1 MTADGGMFVPLSDE
15 ERASAT
21 EAGQCNADA
30 FKVVI
35 PIPDDAPEP
44 NWSTLRPTGAD
55 GDPAN
60 VWIYRTAV
68 GGRAFLVARWDKS
81 NDGKEIRP
89 LTWNGCR
96 WQSRAMPNPRPLY
109 KLPELVSESDQPVLI
124 VEGEKC
130 ADAAA
135 TVFPDHVTTTWAG
148 GSGMWHETDW
158 SLLAG
163 REVLLVADAD
173 EPGRK
178 AVNDIANILA
188 ELNCTV
194 RVALPPD
201 AEGIDGRTGRDI
213 VDVLAESDADTA
225 RHWVESLAV
234 DASSENNGATGAP
247 KDWQDALLERSA
259 TDPGAPF
266 ESKMV
271 RELADLQRQQPAGW
285 ERLRARFRE
294 TSVRVGELDKVIS
307 QEERNASCDS
317 LQGRPVEWNDPEP
330 WSHAVDGCALL
341 SEIAKTI
348 RAHVSMT
355 TGLADAVALWIV
367 HTYVHHRLE
376 ISTFLSVTS
385 ATKRCGK
392 STLMEIAGELVWRYL
407 PVSGSITTAALFR
420 IIERDCPTLML
431 DEMDSQLR
439 NAPELRGVI
448 NGSQRR
454 TQARVLRTVGDD
466 HEPCQFVTFCP
477 KAFAGIGDLPDTV
490 LDRSL
495 VIKLRRRGIGSDELA
510 RWRDRDRTAIAAIKP
525 KLVRWMEDNGDRILA
540 HRDQVAFP
548 PGLDDRARDA
558 WEALFAIADIA
569 GGDWPER
576 ARRACQAVRANTED
590 ETGARE
596 QLLADL
602 WQVFR
607 DAGDPPAMPTGKHGE
622 SCGNAIIPAL
632 CAMEHRPWSEW
643 GGKPLTPRG
652 LATLL
657 KPFEIRP
664 GTIRLADGSTPKGY
678 KREALESLWRQY
690 LPAEK
695 GSLSATAP
703 QPASSKGLR
712 DFPSATG
719 AQSVA
724 DTKTRNTASDMTCGV
739 VADESSVIVKRTATD
754 GDPCPLEDSFADG
767 NEWAAIFEH
776 DGKMSQAAAEGLAE
790 REYELEPGTL
800 ASGRTQP

>member
-1 MTADGGMFVPLSDE
+1 M
-15 ERASAT
+15 RR
-21 EAGQCNADA
+21 
-30 FKVVI
+30 K
-35 PIPDDAPEP
+35 
-44 NWSTLRPTGAD
+44 
-55 GDPAN
+55 
-60 VWIYRTAV
+60 
-68 GGRAFLVARWDKS
+68 
-81 NDGKEIRP
+81 
-89 LTWNGCR
+89 
-96 WQSRAMPNPRPLY
+96 
-109 KLPELVSESDQPVLI
+109 I
-124 VEGEKC
+124 VELQYERP
-130 ADAAA
+130 ADWQRLR
-135 TVFPDHVTTTWAG
+135 DRLKRAG
-148 GSGMWHETDW
+148 VRVGALDKAVS
-158 SLLAG
+158 
-163 REVLLVADAD
+163 RE
-173 EPGRK
+173 GRK
-178 AVNDIANILA
+178 A
-188 ELNCTV
+188 NC
-194 RVALPPD
+194 D
-201 AEGIDGRTGRDI
+201 
-213 VDVLAESDADTA
+213 
-225 RHWVESLAV
+225 
-234 DASSENNGATGAP
+234 N
-247 KDWQDALLERSA
+247 
-259 TDPGAPF
+259 
-266 ESKMV
+266 
-271 RELADLQRQQPAGW
+271 
-285 ERLRARFRE
+285 
-294 TSVRVGELDKVIS
+294 
-307 QEERNASCDS
+307 
-317 LQGRPVEWNDPEP
+317 LQGRAVDWSDPEP
-330 WSHAVDGCALL
+330 WHQPVDGCALL
-341 SEIAKTI
+341 DEMAKTI
-348 RAHVSMT
+348 RAHVSMNA
-355 TGLADAVALWIV
+355 GLADAVALWIV

-525 KLVRWMEDNGDRILA
+525 KLVRWTEDNGDGILA

-548 PGLDDRARDA
+548 PGLNDRARDA

-576 ARRACQAVRANTED
+576 ARRACQAVQANTED

-703 QPASSKGLR
+703 QPTSSKGLR

-719 AQSVA
+719 AQGVA